1 MNENAES
8 RAGFARLFAAAAP
21 DALRRVGRAALDFV
35 LPPVCHGCSIP
46 VADPHNL
53 CATCWSSLRFI
64 ERPYCERLGIPF
76 GYDLGAGALSA
87 EAIADPPPF
96 GKARSAVLFDGLG
109 RNLVHRL
116 KYQDRADLGRLIG
129 RLTARA
135 GGDLF
140 GACDV
145 IVPIPLHR
153 RRLFVR
159 RFNQSQLIAAEVG
172 RVAGLPVN
180 PFGLER
186 VKKTTSQVGLTE
198 TQRAANVSGAFRV
211 SLASKAAIQGRRV
224 LLVDDVLTTGETV
237 KAATRS
243 LLRGGAA
250 SVDVLTFA
258 RVAAGGP
265 LHI

>member
-1 MNENAES
+1 MTDNAEIRS
-8 RAGFARLFAAAAP
+8 GFAALFAAAAP
-21 DALRRVGRAALDFV
+21 GGLRRIGRAALDFV

-46 VADPHNL
+46 VADPHSL
-53 CATCWSSLRFI
+53 CAACWSSLRFI

-109 RNLVHRL
+109 RDMVHRL
-116 KYQDRADLGRLIG
+116 KYQDRADLGRLVG

-135 GGDLF
+135 GSDLL
-140 GACDV
+140 GTCDL

-172 RVAGLPVN
+172 RVVGLPVD

-186 VKKTTSQVGLTE
+186 IKQTTAQVGLTGS
-198 TQRAANVSGAFRV
+198 QRAANVSGAFRV
-211 SLASKAAIQGRRV
+211 PLSGKAAIKGRRV

-237 KAATRS
+237 KAATRA